1 MDSARA
7 WPYKSPMA
15 RVPFRKMH
23 GLGNDVVVIDA
34 RTHEIPVGHRLAQVL
49 ADRHRG
55 IGCDHILRIEYAEG
69 ADAFMRIWNGDGAEV
84 AACGNG
90 TRCVARLLMDESG
103 RGSVKIRTNAGELAC
118 DDAGAGLVAVDM
130 GLPRFDWRSVPLAR
144 EADTLRLDLGRPDL
158 GPATALGMGNP
169 HAVFFVEDPDA
180 LDIAAIGPAL
190 EHHALFPERANIGF
204 VRVTA
209 PDTIRAR
216 VWERGAGLT
225 QACGTGA
232 CAALV
237 AANRRG
243 LAARAAR
250 VTLDGGAL
258 DIVWREDDHIV
269 MTGPANYVFDGGFD
283 PEALA

>member
-1 MDSARA
+1 
-7 WPYKSPMA
+7 MA

-34 RTHEIPVGHRLAQVL
+34 RAHEIPIGHRLARAL

-55 IGCDHILRIEYAEG
+55 IGCDHVLRLEPAEG
-69 ADAFMRIWNGDGAEV
+69 ADAFMRIWNADGEEA

-90 TRCVARLLMDESG
+90 TRCVARLLMDEG
-103 RGSVKIRTNAGELAC
+103 GSASVAIRTEAGVLVC
-118 DDAGAGLVAVDM
+118 DDAGPGHVAVDM
-130 GLPRFDWRSVPLAR
+130 GVPRLDWRSVPLAR
-144 EADTLRLDLGRPDL
+144 AADTLRLDLGRPEL

-190 EHHALFPERANIGF
+190 EHHDLFPERANIGF
-204 VRVTA
+204 ARVTA
-209 PDTIRAR
+209 PDAIRAR

-243 LAARAAR
+243 LAARSAS

-258 DIVWREDDHIV
+258 DIVWRADDHVV
-269 MTGPANYVFDGGFD
+269 MTGPAAYVFDGGFE